1 MIRKIIRIDEEKCSG
16 CGLCATA
23 AAACARARATR
34 ARSTSWTARR
44 SWCGRT
50 SATACIYSFFRF
62 VPLPREEGIII
73 FLT

>member
-16 CGLCATA
+16 CGLCA
-23 AAACARARATR
+23 R